1 MSQLYRN
8 IAVLFPCEKVDT
20 CIRCRL
26 KKGNPEP
33 VTKHDFL
40 LITERLPVIG
50 MQNGLARN
58 ATLPMRDTTV
68 ARKSEAKCLQVFTDH
83 QSCMACIAKHRRQ
96 LQFCNQLIWGNIYM
110 FIIKGSQI
118 AGQFQATD

>member
-26 KKGNPEP
+26 KKGNPE
-33 VTKHDFL
+33 
-40 LITERLPVIG
+40 PVIG